1 MLWERVVVVI
11 KLYFNLNQIVDKK
24 VVDILDCLFPSIVQE
39 AAVVEG
45 LGQELRDDRQSHS
58 HTVQPGMTNMTEE
71 NRDKSEDCL
80 VLELEDDRRQFQN

>member
-1 MLWERVVVVI
+1 MWERVVVVI

-58 HTVQPGMTNMTEE
+58 NTVQPGMTNMTAEDS
-71 NRDKSEDCL
+71 DKSEDCL